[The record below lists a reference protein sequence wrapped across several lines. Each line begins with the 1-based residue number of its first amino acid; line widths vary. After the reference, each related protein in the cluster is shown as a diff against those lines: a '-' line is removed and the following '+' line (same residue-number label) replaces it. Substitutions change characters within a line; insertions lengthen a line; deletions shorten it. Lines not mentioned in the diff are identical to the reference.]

1 MFSKCKDNVKSGG
14 VDVSKSI
21 NKSVKHYTSN
31 DVKHDDKSFL
41 IIYKNHG
48 KFYQCIL

>member
-14 VDVSKSI
+14 VDVFKCI
-21 NKSVKHYTSN
+21 DKSVKHYTTN

-41 IIYKNHG
+41 NNLKY
-48 KFYQCIL
+48 